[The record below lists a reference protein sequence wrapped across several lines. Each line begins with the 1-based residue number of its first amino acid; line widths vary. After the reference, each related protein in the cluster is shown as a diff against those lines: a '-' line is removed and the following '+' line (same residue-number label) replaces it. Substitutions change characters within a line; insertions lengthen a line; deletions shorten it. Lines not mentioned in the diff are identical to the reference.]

1 MYTGGEML
9 NLPVETEVDGGPGI
23 LASGPLRK

>member
-1 MYTGGEML
+1 MYAGDEMSK
-9 NLPVETEVDGGPGI
+9 LPVETEVDGGPGM

>member
-1 MYTGGEML
+1 MYTGGEMS
-9 NLPVETEVDGGPGI
+9 NLPVETEVDGGSGM